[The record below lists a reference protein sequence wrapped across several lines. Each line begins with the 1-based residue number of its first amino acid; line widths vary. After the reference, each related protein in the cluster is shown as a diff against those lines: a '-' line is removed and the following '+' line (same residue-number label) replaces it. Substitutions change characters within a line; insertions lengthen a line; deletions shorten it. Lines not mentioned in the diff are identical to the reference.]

1 MSKFL
6 HDDADKDD
14 DNDDDRAMTIPQR
27 FLREQP
33 S

>member
-6 HDDADKDD
+6 REDADASDAL
-14 DNDDDRAMTIPQR
+14 DDRAMTIPQC
-27 FLREQP
+27 FLGKQP